1 MWTRLQ
7 GYLIDD
13 SLTRLRDMVDGLE
26 RRIRLLVIPLVVLLA
41 CQTAQANQTYV
52 PATLRLDPDIHERMN
67 RVLSSLVVF
76 SPQLLPEQQQDLLEY
91 DLRAR
96 DRLRF
101 FSGGTNVGT
110 GTSLGSVGYGA
121 LLAGVTAIVVARAP
135 RPVRQLFLG
144 NNRIG
149 PAVLDAGGLG
159 IGAVLSF

>member
-7 GYLIDD
+7 GYLMDD
-13 SLTRLRDMVDGLE
+13 SLTRLRDLVAGVGARL
-26 RRIRLLVIPLVVLLA
+26 RLLVIPLVVLLA
-41 CQTAQANQTYV
+41 CQSAHANQTFA

-101 FSGGTNVGT
+101 FTGGNNAGSG
-110 GTSLGSVGYGA
+110 SLDSVGYGA
-121 LLAGVTAIVVARAP
+121 LLAGVTAVLVARAP
-135 RPVRQLFLG
+135 RPVRQLFVG
-144 NNRIG
+144 SNRIG